1 MTIQELKDRKKK
13 LEEIINSSINE
24 FELETGVL
32 VDKLYLSR
40 KTCFSKNLNAPD
52 FLSQVDIRLEI

>member
-1 MTIQELKDRKKK
+1 MTIQELKDRKEK

-40 KTCFSKNLNAPD
+40 KTCFSTNLNAPD

>member
-1 MTIQELKDRKKK
+1 MTIQELKDKKEK

-52 FLSQVDIRLEI
+52 SLSQVDIKLEI

>member
-1 MTIQELKDRKKK
+1 MTVQELKDRKEK

-24 FELETGVL
+24 FELETRVL

-40 KTCFSKNLNAPD
+40 RTCFSKNLNAPD
-52 FLSQVDIRLEI
+52 VLSQVDIRLEI

>member
-1 MTIQELKDRKKK
+1 MTIQELKDRKEQ
-13 LEEIINSSINE
+13 LEEIIYSSISE

-40 KTCFSKNLNAPD
+40 KTCFSKNLSTPD
-52 FLSQVDIRLEI
+52 FLSQVDIKLKI